1 MAERIKPKITQ
12 GIVMIFGL
20 SELTALMVA
29 NLSTSYYAYFITN
42 VLMVAPVVMG
52 TILIF
57 TRAFDIGTLLLSGVV
72 EESMNPK
79 WGKYRSWLAFMCPFA
94 AIIGILQYS
103 SIGGSQNTQL
113 WISAICYIIFFG
125 LFNFGRTAQLALLNA
140 LGATP
145 ADRAMLSARKAQ
157 FAAVAGIILNSTFM
171 PLVLWFSG
179 TTKDA
184 TSFGFL
190 SAIVIFQV
198 IYLVPQLGLFKAS
211 KAYDLPE
218 EQAVAKKKKLSPKE
232 MMEQIFKNPPLMLML
247 IAETCK
253 TVCST
258 LVLSMAIYYFRVVV
272 NNLEFQPIFST
283 AISIAGF
290 VGSLVA
296 GQFIVKRIGKK
307 NTYLIGFAAPAI
319 ALVCARIFGGTNDMV
334 FLIIMIV
341 GWFFFTFIATP
352 GPAMFA
358 DCVEYGKYKIGK
370 EGRAFIMS
378 LYTLP
383 IKIGVL
389 IAGGFSGYLL
399 AAVGYSAGAEVT
411 KTVQSGIFSALTLAP
426 AAVFTIG
433 FVCMLFYKL
442 SEKRVVEIMEIN
454 RQNDEKSA

>member
-1 MAERIKPKITQ
+1 MAEKIKPRVSQ
-12 GIVMIFGL
+12 FIVTIFGL

-29 NLSTSYYAYFITN
+29 SLSTSYYSYFITN
-42 VLMVAPVVMG
+42 VLMVAPAVMG

-72 EESMNPK
+72 EERMNPR
-79 WGKYRSWLAFMCPFA
+79 WGKYRSWLLLMCPLA
-94 AIIGILQYS
+94 AVIGILQYS
-103 SIGGSQNTQL
+103 SAGGTQTVQL
-113 WISAICYIIFFG
+113 WISAVCYILFFA

-145 ADRAMLSARKAQ
+145 EDRAMLSARKAQ
-157 FAAVAGIILNSTFM
+157 FAAVAGIVLNSTFM

-179 TTKDA
+179 EIKDA

-190 SAIVIFQV
+190 AAVVIFQIV
-198 IYLVPQLGLFKAS
+198 YLIPQMGLFKVS
-211 KAYDLPE
+211 REYDKPE
-218 EQAVAKKKKLSPKE
+218 EKSVAVRKKLSAKE
-232 MMEQIFKNPPLMLML
+232 MAEQVFKNPPLMLML
-247 IAETCK
+247 VAETCK
-253 TVCST
+253 TVCNT
-258 LVLSMAIYYFRVVV
+258 LVLSMAVYYFRVVV
-272 NNLEFQPIFST
+272 NNLEFQPVFST

-290 VGSLVA
+290 VGSLIA
-296 GQFIVKRIGKK
+296 GQFIVKKLGKK

-319 ALVCARIFGGTNDMV
+319 ALVCARLFGGQSDITFMV
-334 FLIIMIV
+334 IMVI

-358 DCVEYGKYKIGK
+358 DCVEYGKFKIGK

-399 AAVGYSAGAEVT
+399 AAVGYSAEAAVT
-411 KTVQSGIFSALTLAP
+411 PQVVSGIFSAITLAP
-426 AAVFTIG
+426 AAVLAVG

-442 SEKRVVEIMEIN
+442 TEKRVREIMEVN
-454 RQNDEKSA
+454 RQNDGI